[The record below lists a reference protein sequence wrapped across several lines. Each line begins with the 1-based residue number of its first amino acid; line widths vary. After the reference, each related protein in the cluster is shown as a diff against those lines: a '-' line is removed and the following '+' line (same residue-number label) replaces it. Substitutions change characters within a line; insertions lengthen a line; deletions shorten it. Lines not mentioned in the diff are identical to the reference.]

1 MYSSFFKILL
11 IGTPY
16 RKYAF
21 LNILFNCF
29 YALFSALSFI
39 SLIPMLDVLFKKT
52 QIKTS
57 TELINNL
64 STIQQYFK
72 EKINSFLLRKLEEN
86 LDHTLIIV
94 IGTIIFLFFL
104 KNISNYF
111 AIYFISYLKNGI
123 IKDLRN
129 NLYKKLISLPI
140 SYFNDNSR
148 GSLMS
153 KMTNDVTE
161 IQTSF
166 LSVLECIIR
175 DPLTILFS
183 IIAMFFISFKL
194 TLFVLFFIPISGYI
208 ISKLGKNLKKAI
220 N

>member
-1 MYSSFFKILL
+1 
-11 IGTPY
+11 
-16 RKYAF
+16 
-21 LNILFNCF
+21 
-29 YALFSALSFI
+29 
-39 SLIPMLDVLFKKT
+39 MLDVLFKKT
-52 QIKTS
+52 KSKTS
-57 TELINNL
+57 AQLINNL

-72 EKINSFLLRKLEEN
+72 EKINSFLLRKLEED

-94 IGTIIFLFFL
+94 IGVIIFFFF

-183 IIAMFFISFKL
+183 IIAMFLLVS
-194 TLFVLFFIPISGYI
+194 S
-208 ISKLGKNLKKAI
+208 
-220 N
+220 

>member
-1 MYSSFFKILL
+1 MYSSFFKILV

-16 RKYAF
+16 RKFAF

-52 QIKTS
+52 QSKTS

-72 EKINSFLLRKLEEN
+72 EKINSFLLRKLEED

-94 IGTIIFLFFL
+94 IGVIIFLFFL

-129 NLYKKLISLPI
+129 NLYKKLIWPI
-140 SYFNDNSR
+140 TSSFPAYYIRALQRDN
-148 GSLMS
+148 LNN
-153 KMTNDVTE
+153 KDA
-161 IQTSF
+161 Q
-166 LSVLECIIR
+166 
-175 DPLTILFS
+175 
-183 IIAMFFISFKL
+183 
-194 TLFVLFFIPISGYI
+194 
-208 ISKLGKNLKKAI
+208 
-220 N
+220 

>member
-52 QIKTS
+52 QSKTS

-64 STIQQYFK
+64 STIQQYFN
-72 EKINSFLLRKLEEN
+72 EKINSFLLRKLEED

-94 IGTIIFLFFL
+94 IGVIIFLFFF
-104 KNISNYF
+104 K
-111 AIYFISYLKNGI
+111 K
-123 IKDLRN
+123 
-129 NLYKKLISLPI
+129 YK
-140 SYFNDNSR
+140 
-148 GSLMS
+148 
-153 KMTNDVTE
+153 
-161 IQTSF
+161 
-166 LSVLECIIR
+166 
-175 DPLTILFS
+175 
-183 IIAMFFISFKL
+183 
-194 TLFVLFFIPISGYI
+194 
-208 ISKLGKNLKKAI
+208 
-220 N
+220 